1 MNKDKKIKLGIVG
14 LGERGYS
21 LIKTIFCCEDA
32 DITAVCDIYRDRVDA
47 AADKVRELFGNEPEK
62 YTDYKELLKSENVD
76 AVFVPSAW
84 ESHIEIAI
92 ASMKAGKYTAI
103 EVGGAYSVEECWQ
116 LVKTY
121 EETKTPFMFMEN
133 CCFNKFELLTTA
145 LVRQE
150 SLAP

>member
-92 ASMKAGKYTAI
+92 ASMKAGKYTARYSMQLLSMSSSSFYRT
-103 EVGGAYSVEECWQ
+103 VRAYEGR
-116 LVKTY
+116 K
-121 EETKTPFMFMEN
+121 M
-133 CCFNKFELLTTA
+133 
-145 LVRQE
+145 
-150 SLAP
+150 